1 MATTAQRSNLEIVE
15 AAYEG
20 FNTGD
25 IEKVIATFDEDVEW
39 IEPAGARYAGSYHGP
54 EAIAQEVFSGTATD
68 YEGFQATPH
77 RYVDG
82 GDTVVV
88 LGELSGT
95 TRETGEEISV
105 PFAHVCEIEDGKM
118 VRFTDYHDTEAI
130 RRAFEN

>member
-1 MATTAQRSNLEIVE
+1 MATTARRTNLEIVE

-20 FNTGD
+20 FNNGD
-25 IEKVIATFDEDVEW
+25 IEAVLATFDEEIEW
-39 IEPAGARYAGSYHGP
+39 IEPAGARYAGSYQGP
-54 EAIAQEVFSGTATD
+54 ESIAEGVFSNTAAD
-68 YEGFQATPH
+68 YKGFQATPH

-95 TRETGEEISV
+95 ARATGEDISV
-105 PFAHVCEIEDGKM
+105 PFAHVCEIEDGRM

-130 RRAFEN
+130 RRAFGN

>member
-1 MATTAQRSNLEIVE
+1 MASTAQRSNVEIVE
-15 AAYEG
+15 QAYEG
-20 FNTGD
+20 FNSGD
-25 IEKVIATFDEDVEW
+25 IERVLETFNDDVEW
-39 IEPAGARYAGSYHGP
+39 IEPAGARYAGSHHGP
-54 EAIAQEVFSGTATD
+54 EAIVQEVFSGTAAD

-95 TRETGEEISV
+95 VRATGEEISV

-130 RRAFEN
+130 RQAFGN